1 MTERFHLLHT
11 DIEKPGSLND
21 PFDYEPH
28 PLCKL
33 AVEEVLRDANLSD
46 EGKMYGVLVAE
57 DPKGNMGFL
66 AAYSGQINGMEDDG
80 YFVPAIFDYLQPDGY
95 FKIHEARITKIN
107 HFIDGLEEDDRLKKA
122 KKRLTQLQAQRDFA
136 IEEHKRLMRHIGN
149 IFDITGN

>member
-11 DIEKPGSLND
+11 DIEKTGSLND

-57 DPKGNMGFL
+57 DPEGNLGFL
-66 AAYSGQINGMEDDG
+66 AAYSGQINGMEDDN
-80 YFVPAIFDYLQPDGY
+80 YFVPAIFDYL
-95 FKIHEARITKIN
+95 
-107 HFIDGLEEDDRLKKA
+107 
-122 KKRLTQLQAQRDFA
+122 
-136 IEEHKRLMRHIGN
+136 
-149 IFDITGN
+149 